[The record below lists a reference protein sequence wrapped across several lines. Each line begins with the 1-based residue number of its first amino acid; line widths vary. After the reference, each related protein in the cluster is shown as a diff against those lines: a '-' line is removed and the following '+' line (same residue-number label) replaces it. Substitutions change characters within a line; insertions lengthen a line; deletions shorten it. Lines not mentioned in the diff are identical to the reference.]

1 MEWAGKA
8 MISLWRLL
16 VPHSNATAG
25 QLYVARVLTIVMLFS
40 IAIVGGTSL
49 AFAWGL
55 VTVEDFHGFAT
66 KDQVA
71 TIGENIDALKGLV
84 IGQNIR
90 ADSREECNLPSN
102 SNGAR
107 DQYEQRIMWELNEYF
122 VATAKIYT
130 RPTCSVF
137 K

>member
-1 MEWAGKA
+1 

-16 VPHSNATAG
+16 VPYSNATAG

-55 VTVEDFHGFAT
+55 VTVSDFHGFAT

-90 ADSREECNLPSN
+90 ADSREECNLPPN

-122 VATAKIYT
+122 VATTKIYI